1 MLTYEVH
8 LFLKIK
14 LKEKNHIKW
23 GGGGGVITM
32 MFYFFHLPEFVKY
45 F

>member
-23 GGGGGVITM
+23 GGGGDNYDVLLFPSPGIC
-32 MFYFFHLPEFVKY
+32 
-45 F
+45 

>member
-23 GGGGGVITM
+23 GGGDNYDVLLFPSPGIC
-32 MFYFFHLPEFVKY
+32 
-45 F
+45 

>member
-23 GGGGGVITM
+23 GGGGGGDNYDVLLFPSPGIC
-32 MFYFFHLPEFVKY
+32 
-45 F
+45 

>member
-23 GGGGGVITM
+23 GGGGVITM
-32 MFYFFHLPEFVKY
+32 MFYFFHLPEFVKH

>member
-23 GGGGGVITM
+23 GGGGGDNYDVLLFPSPGIC
-32 MFYFFHLPEFVKY
+32 
-45 F
+45 